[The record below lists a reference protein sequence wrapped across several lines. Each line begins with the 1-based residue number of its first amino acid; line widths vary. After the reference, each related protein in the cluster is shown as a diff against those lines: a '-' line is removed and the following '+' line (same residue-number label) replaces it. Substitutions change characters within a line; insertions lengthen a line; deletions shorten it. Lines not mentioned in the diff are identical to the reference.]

1 MSSTEDAKAA
11 AADAR
16 DRLAKTLDQIEDR
29 VNIPRRIGELS
40 KSAQENP
47 VPVLVAVGAAV
58 VAIGGLIAI
67 GVARRR

>member
-1 MSSTEDAKAA
+1 MSTDEAKAA

-16 DRLAKTLDQIEDR
+16 ERLAQTLDQIEDK

-47 VPVLVAVGAAV
+47 VPVLAAVGAAV
-58 VAIGGLIAI
+58 LAIGGIIALA
-67 GVARRR
+67 ARRR